1 MHGTYMK
8 VGYVSLSS
16 GISWHKG
23 THIIIWIF
31 TNSLSVITIGTVH
44 TLVHYFMM
52 PYNANSCQ
60 VMIKFGIIDPVR
72 KYNSVF

>member
-1 MHGTYMK
+1 MHVTYMK

-16 GISWHKG
+16 DISWHKG
-23 THIIIWIF
+23 TRIIIWIF
-31 TNSLSVITIGTVH
+31 TVSRCIITIGTIH

-52 PYNANSCQ
+52 PYSANSCQ
-60 VMIKFGIIDPVR
+60 VMIKFGIIDPVG